1 MNMNDKANIILKEI
15 DSVYMIPAYHEERC
29 RAAVIKALKQI
40 ETQEKIGFSK
50 LLGAAAQ
57 EEMSFAKLLGEG

>member
-1 MNMNDKANIILKEI
+1 MNMNDKANIVLKEI

-50 LLGAAAQ
+50 LLG
-57 EEMSFAKLLGEG
+57 EG